1 MAEGLERAD
10 GEAVGEGE
18 GLGDGGAGLSV
29 LRWTL
34 TPGARLLA
42 RLCAAVAVL
51 SALPVSEAAMDPPW
65 LQAPRM
71 RQAPSSAATREE
83 RGRRIM
89 PSLGTRCRCCGA
101 PGDRVVDHRN
111 AVILPRITA
120 VKNAIAQEGPE

>member
-1 MAEGLERAD
+1 MAEGVERVGRVEGV
-10 GEAVGEGE
+10 GEALGE
-18 GLGDGGAGLSV
+18 GGAGLSV
-29 LRWTL
+29 LRRTL
-34 TPGARLLA
+34 TPGALLVGS
-42 RLCAAVAVL
+42 CAAVVAVAAG
-51 SALPVSEAAMDPPW
+51 SSVSEDSADPPW

-89 PSLGTRCRCCGA
+89 PSLGTRYRCRGA